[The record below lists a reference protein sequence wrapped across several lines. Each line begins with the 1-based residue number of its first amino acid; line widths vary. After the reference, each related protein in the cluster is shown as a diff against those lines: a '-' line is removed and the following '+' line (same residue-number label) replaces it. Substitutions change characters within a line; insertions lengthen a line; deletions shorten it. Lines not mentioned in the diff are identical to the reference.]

1 MIAYEELEKALS
13 RWKARRASGQAAVAA
28 EVPQEVSG
36 IPSGI
41 TGEETPASDSTAP
54 AAMVRT
60 VITRSLLS
68 QAHRP
73 AVAVP
78 RSGRRRAP

>member
-13 RWKARRASGQAAVAA
+13 RWKTRRASGQAAVAA

-41 TGEETPASDSTAP
+41 TGDEVPASDSTGELEIGDAN
-54 AAMVRT
+54 
-60 VITRSLLS
+60 II
-68 QAHRP
+68 
-73 AVAVP
+73 
-78 RSGRRRAP
+78 GEN

>member
-13 RWKARRASGQAAVAA
+13 RWKARRASGVVAVAS

-41 TGEETPASDSTAP
+41 TGDEAPASDSTGELEIGDANI
-54 AAMVRT
+54 VDQ
-60 VITRSLLS
+60 S
-68 QAHRP
+68 
-73 AVAVP
+73 
-78 RSGRRRAP
+78 

>member
-13 RWKARRASGQAAVAA
+13 RWKARRASGQAAVAS

-41 TGEETPASDSTAP
+41 TGDETPASDSTGELEIGDSHL
-54 AAMVRT
+54 VD
-60 VITRSLLS
+60 S
-68 QAHRP
+68 
-73 AVAVP
+73 
-78 RSGRRRAP
+78 

>member
-13 RWKARRASGQAAVAA
+13 RWKARRASGQAAVAS

-41 TGEETPASDSTAP
+41 TGDETPASDSTGELEIGDAN
-54 AAMVRT
+54 
-60 VITRSLLS
+60 ILGDS
-68 QAHRP
+68 
-73 AVAVP
+73 
-78 RSGRRRAP
+78 

>member
-41 TGEETPASDSTAP
+41 TGDK
-54 AAMVRT
+54 
-60 VITRSLLS
+60 
-68 QAHRP
+68 
-73 AVAVP
+73 
-78 RSGRRRAP
+78 RAPLTSKRFRSPLLA